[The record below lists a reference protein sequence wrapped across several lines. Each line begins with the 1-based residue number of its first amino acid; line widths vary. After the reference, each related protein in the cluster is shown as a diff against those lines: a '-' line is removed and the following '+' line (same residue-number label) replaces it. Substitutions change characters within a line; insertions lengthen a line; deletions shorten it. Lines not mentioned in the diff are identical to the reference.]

1 MHPLRHIRRILITG
15 YQHRDNQYKQLM
27 NKYEEH
33 TGLIGNISKWED
45 QVFKIDKTNYKESS
59 IILSSD
65 DYAQFYEAVLVT
77 EKHLTSNSCWDIR
90 RVDNSV
96 DNNYVC
102 EIHFKWNGY
111 VTIMDRITRYLKLPS
126 GVKKEFRFFKN
137 VTNS

>member
-1 MHPLRHIRRILITG
+1 
-15 YQHRDNQYKQLM
+15 M
-27 NKYEEH
+27 NIYEEH